1 MTTLATCWKVT
12 RRDTTVQGFTDH
24 DADLTISGVTY
35 KSAVGFV
42 PSSIDRSTEIT
53 ADTQQ
58 LVGIINSTDLSADDL
73 RAGIYTGARVEIF
86 QANWSTSAKVRTLLV
101 GHLGEVQITGQQY
114 SAVLLSLEH
123 ELSKPAV
130 RIASTRCDADLGDTR
145 CGYSLVADNGTVTGV
160 TSARR
165 VFVDTGLAADD
176 GYYDGGK
183 VTWVTGDNAG
193 RVMDVKKYTSSTDTV
208 ELYEPLPD
216 DIAIADT
223 YTISRGCDKTMA
235 TCIGTYSNGENFR
248 GFPHIPGF
256 SDLIGSG
263 T

>member
-1 MTTLATCWKVT
+1 MTTLVNCWKVT

-24 DADLTISGVTY
+24 DADLTIGGVTY

-42 PSSIDRSTEIT
+42 PSSVGRSTEIT

-58 LVGIINSTDLSADDL
+58 LVGIINSDDLSADDL
-73 RAGIYTGARVEIF
+73 RAGVYTGARVEIF
-86 QANWSTSAKVRTLLV
+86 HADWSTSAKVRTLLV
-101 GHLGEVQITGQQY
+101 GHLGEVEISGKQY
-114 SAVLLSLEH
+114 SATLNSLEH
-123 ELSKPAV
+123 ELAKPAV
-130 RIASTRCDADLGDTR
+130 RIVSTRCDADLGDSR
-145 CGYSLVADNGTVTGV
+145 CGYTLTPDNGTVTSI

-165 VFVDTGLAADD
+165 VFIDTSLSAAD
-176 GYYDGGK
+176 GHYNGGK

-193 RVMDVKKYTSSTDTV
+193 RLMDVKKYTASTDTV

-216 DIAIADT
+216 DIAIGDT
-223 YTISRGCDKTMA
+223 YTITQGCDKTFA
-235 TCIGTYSNGENFR
+235 TCVDDFSNGANFR

-256 SDLIGSG
+256 SDLIGGG